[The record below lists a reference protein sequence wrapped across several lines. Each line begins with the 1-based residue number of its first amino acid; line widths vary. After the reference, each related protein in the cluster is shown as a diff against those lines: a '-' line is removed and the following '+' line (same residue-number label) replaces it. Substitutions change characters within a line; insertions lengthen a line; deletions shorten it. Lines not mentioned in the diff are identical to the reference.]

1 MFSPFFKRP
10 NILRPKRVLTRTL
23 AQTLPLAFVAVLSAG
38 MITLPNQA
46 YANPLGFPGKNGM
59 PESFADLIA
68 EVAPAV
74 VNIIAI
80 ENGTEAAPGS
90 EGQGSGFVVTADGQV
105 VTNYHVI
112 RGADELTIEFGSG
125 QRYSAR
131 IVGTDEES
139 DIAVL
144 KINADRPFEYV
155 EFRGGKPIRVGD
167 WVLAMGNPL
176 GIGQSSTVGII
187 SAIERDAEGSGPYVD
202 YIQTDAVINRGNS
215 GGPLFDL
222 TGQVIGINSAIFS
235 PTGASIGIGY
245 AIPHF
250 TAQDIVIAIQQDGR
264 VRRGFFGAALRNAD
278 MSFDTDQQFAQG
290 GATVESLV
298 RGGPAQVAGI
308 QIEDILL
315 NIDGVGIISSGE
327 ATRRIG
333 RLQAGKTVS
342 FDLLRGNSMITVPV
356 TLGERPSKEQIDAL
370 AGVVNPDIA
379 AQAPTAPSG
388 DTGMGLVDLSASFRD
403 AIGMRSDQVGVY
415 VDTVAPGSNAAR
427 KGLKSGMVILEI
439 DSAPVPSVAQFDA
452 KIANAKRIGKTDV
465 LLKVRTVNGSENYVG
480 LPL

>member
-1 MFSPFFKRP
+1 MFSRHVKRLISAATAP
-10 NILRPKRVLTRTL
+10 LMASALILG
-23 AQTLPLAFVAVLSAG
+23 AAAFSA
-38 MITLPNQA
+38 PA

-80 ENGTEAAPGS
+80 ENGTEAEAGS

-112 RGADELTIEFGSG
+112 RGADDLTVEFGTG
-125 QRYSAR
+125 QRYSASV
-131 IVGTDEES
+131 VGTDEES

-144 KINADRPFEYV
+144 KIKSNQAFQYV
-155 EFRGGKPIRVGD
+155 QFRGGKPIRVGD

-250 TAQDIVIAIQQDGR
+250 TAQDIVIAIQKDGR

-278 MSFDTDQQFAQG
+278 MSFDTDARFAQG

-298 RGGPAQVAGI
+298 RGGPAQAAGI

-333 RLQAGKTVS
+333 RLPAGKVVN

-356 TLGERPSKEQIDAL
+356 TLGERPSKEKIDAL
-370 AGVVNPDIA
+370 AGVVSPDVA
-379 AQAPTAPSG
+379 AQAPTLPSN
-388 DTGMGLVDLSASFRD
+388 DTGLGLVDLSASFRD
-403 AIGMRSDQVGVY
+403 AIGMSSNQVGVY

-427 KGLKSGMVILEI
+427 KGIKSGMVILEI
-439 DSAPVPSVAQFDA
+439 DQAPVPSVAQFEA
-452 KIANAKRIGKTDV
+452 KIAKARRDGKVDV
-465 LLKVRTVNGSENYVG
+465 LLKVRTINGSENFVG